1 MKLGQE
7 PRNLQVEE
15 AVDIIPQQDA
25 GSTIGSSCTLLA
37 LQAER
42 ATLQETTEWPV
53 QWLYGTP
60 EGAGGRTQGP
70 RDIRNQDAV
79 VLSEHMAFTF
89 LATYMWPMF

>member
-15 AVDIIPQQDA
+15 AGNIIPQQDE
-25 GSTIGSSCTLLA
+25 GSATGSRYILLA
-37 LQAER
+37 LQPVWV
-42 ATLQETTEWPV
+42 TFQETEEWLA
-53 QWLYGTP
+53 QRLCGTP
-60 EGAGGRTQGP
+60 EEAGGRKQGL